1 MSPTNYFTFH
11 FIQYFCQPPMKS
23 DAIHILNTKLII
35 NSMGKVFVQ
44 YSSVLDGIWGQ
55 AKPLYIFIF
64 QMLIIVKM
72 VTRIV
77 QVERMGQCIQSLM
90 MQLKSSIIYDVN
102 DLRRYAIHRIYL
114 HGLRNVD
121 FSTKKKRLLTA
132 RTEDMKDEDFQSL

>member
-44 YSSVLDGIWGQ
+44 YSYVLDGIWGQ
-55 AKPLYIFIF
+55 AKPFFYFYLLNA
-64 QMLIIVKM
+64 LIIVKM

-102 DLRRYAIHRIYL
+102 DLRRYAIHRII
-114 HGLRNVD
+114 
-121 FSTKKKRLLTA
+121 STHLQMLISPLKEQA
-132 RTEDMKDEDFQSL
+132 FNSKD